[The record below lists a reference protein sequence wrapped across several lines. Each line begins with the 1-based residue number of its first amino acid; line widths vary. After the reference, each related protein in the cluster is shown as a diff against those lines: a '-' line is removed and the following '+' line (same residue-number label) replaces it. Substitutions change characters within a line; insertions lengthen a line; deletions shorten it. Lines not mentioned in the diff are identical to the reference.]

1 MIYMVDSLGPVV
13 EETIRQLKDK
23 FFRED

>member
-1 MIYMVDSLGPVV
+1 MIYMVDFLGPVV